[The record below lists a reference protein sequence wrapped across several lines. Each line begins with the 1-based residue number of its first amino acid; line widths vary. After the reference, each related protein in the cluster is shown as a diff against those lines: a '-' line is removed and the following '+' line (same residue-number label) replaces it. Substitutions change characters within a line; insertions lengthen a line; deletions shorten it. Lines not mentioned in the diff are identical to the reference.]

1 MKSIFIKFKISLIV
15 IIIGIGSTSCETKT
29 IEIIKSGGIWH
40 LNDGVFNDD
49 GKSKKAIIGS
59 EKDVEIAMELFDAYT
74 NLDSQRMVELS
85 EDIVKFHPAE
95 IAGIIDVDAS
105 NTSFIDQIQSTFES
119 IDRTVHNV
127 TPIAVEGSD
136 NYTVVG
142 INYTQVITHKDG
154 SISSGHYFERIH
166 VENKKVVRIVQWMRP
181 LE

>member
-1 MKSIFIKFKISLIV
+1 
-15 IIIGIGSTSCETKT
+15 
-29 IEIIKSGGIWH
+29 

-166 VENKKVVRIVQWMRP
+166 VENEKVVRIVQWMRP

>member
-1 MKSIFIKFKISLIV
+1 M
-15 IIIGIGSTSCETKT
+15 
-29 IEIIKSGGIWH
+29 
-40 LNDGVFNDD
+40 FNDD

-85 EDIVKFHPAE
+85 EDIVKFRPAE

-166 VENKKVVRIVQWMRP
+166 VENEKVLRIVQWMRP

>member
-1 MKSIFIKFKISLIV
+1 M
-15 IIIGIGSTSCETKT
+15 
-29 IEIIKSGGIWH
+29 
-40 LNDGVFNDD
+40 NDGVFNDD

-85 EDIVKFHPAE
+85 KDIVKFHPAE

-166 VENKKVVRIVQWMRP
+166 VENEKVVRIVQWMRP

>member
-1 MKSIFIKFKISLIV
+1 M
-15 IIIGIGSTSCETKT
+15 
-29 IEIIKSGGIWH
+29 
-40 LNDGVFNDD
+40 NDGVFNDD
-49 GKSKKAIIGS
+49 GNSKKAIIGS

-166 VENKKVVRIVQWMRP
+166 VENEKVVRIVQWMRP

>member
-1 MKSIFIKFKISLIV
+1 M
-15 IIIGIGSTSCETKT
+15 
-29 IEIIKSGGIWH
+29 
-40 LNDGVFNDD
+40 NDGVFNDD

-166 VENKKVVRIVQWMRP
+166 VENEKVVRIVQWMRP

>member
-1 MKSIFIKFKISLIV
+1 
-15 IIIGIGSTSCETKT
+15 
-29 IEIIKSGGIWH
+29 
-40 LNDGVFNDD
+40 
-49 GKSKKAIIGS
+49 
-59 EKDVEIAMELFDAYT
+59 MELFDAYT

-105 NTSFIDQIQSTFES
+105 NTFFIDQIQSTFES

-166 VENKKVVRIVQWMRP
+166 VENEKVVRIVQWMRP

>member
-1 MKSIFIKFKISLIV
+1 M
-15 IIIGIGSTSCETKT
+15 
-29 IEIIKSGGIWH
+29 
-40 LNDGVFNDD
+40 NDGVFNDD
-49 GKSKKAIIGS
+49 GNSKKAIIGS

-85 EDIVKFHPAE
+85 EDIVKFRPAE

-166 VENKKVVRIVQWMRP
+166 VENEKVVRIVQWMRP